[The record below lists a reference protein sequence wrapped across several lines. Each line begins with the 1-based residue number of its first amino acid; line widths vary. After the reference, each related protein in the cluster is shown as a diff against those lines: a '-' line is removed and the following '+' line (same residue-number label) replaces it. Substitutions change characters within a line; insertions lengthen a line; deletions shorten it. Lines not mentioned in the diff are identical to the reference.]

1 VDRLQAAGIRT
12 GTDADAFYTSRG
24 GVPSLNISILNRYMH
39 TPVKLADIGDL
50 DVVTEL
56 LVATVTA
63 SSGLDSFAGEL

>member
-1 VDRLQAAGIRT
+1 
-12 GTDADAFYTSRG
+12 
-24 GVPSLNISILNRYMH
+24 MH